1 MNLIA
6 KYSLITGVLVG
17 AFTNF
22 IACGSQLYKT
32 SLAGDDSPAETTE
45 SEANS
50 SDPTS
55 PEFGL
60 HAPSGWVSLPVIYKS
75 DRTLS
80 EVQLKALQFAMKT
93 WETAVGKALFEY
105 KGVHGNVTGDS
116 FPDLFSSLSDKVNG
130 QYMDADWAKTA
141 KSKQVLATTIWS
153 NPNNAYQLIDNAD
166 IHYNSDLYLITDA
179 IHTSPVDDREVVD
192 MQSLATHELG
202 HLLGLAHIQDS
213 YDSSSIMN
221 PSLIIG
227 EGLATRSISVGD
239 VKRIQKI
246 YGCYGTACDAEL
258 TARTIMQSGEHYG
271 LSDKTKSQAAH

>member
-1 MNLIA
+1 MNLMT
-6 KYSLITGVLVG
+6 KYAVVTVALVG

-22 IACGSQLYKT
+22 IACGTQLYKT
-32 SLAGDDSPAETTE
+32 SLAGDDVPPEGTT

-50 SDPTS
+50 TDPTS

-60 HAPSGWVSLPVIYKS
+60 HAPSGWVSLPVIYRS

-80 EVQLKALQFAMKT
+80 AVQLAALQAAMHT
-93 WETAVGKALFEY
+93 WEVAVGKPLFAY
-105 KGVHGNVTGDS
+105 KGVHASVTGDT
-116 FPDLFSSLSDKVNG
+116 FPDLFSSLSDRVNG
-130 QYMDADWAKTA
+130 QYVDSDWAKTG
-141 KSKQVLATTIWS
+141 KSKQVLATTIWT

-166 IHYNSDLYLITDA
+166 IHYNSDLYLIADA
-179 IHTSPVDDREVVD
+179 LRTSPVDDREVVD

-202 HLLGLAHIQDS
+202 HLLGLAHVSDS

-239 VKRIQKI
+239 VKRVQKI
-246 YGCYGTACDAEL
+246 YGCNATACDAEL

-271 LSDKTKSQAAH
+271 LSDKSKSQPAH

>member
-22 IACGSQLYKT
+22 IACGSQLYKA
-32 SLAGDDSPAETTE
+32 SLADDNGPEEPTQ

-50 SDPTS
+50 ADPTS
-55 PEFGL
+55 TEFGL
-60 HAPSGWVSLPVIYKS
+60 HAPSGWVNLPVIYKS

-80 EVQLKALQFAMKT
+80 DVQLKALQLAMKT
-93 WETAVGKALFEY
+93 WETAVGKPLFEY
-105 KGVHGNVTGDS
+105 KGVHGSITGDS
-116 FPDLFSSLSDKVNG
+116 FPDLFSSLSDKING
-130 QYMDADWAKTA
+130 QYMDTNWSKTG

-166 IHYNSDLYLITDA
+166 IRYNSDLYLITDA
-179 IHTSPVDDREVVD
+179 IRNSPTDEREVVD

-202 HLLGLAHIQDS
+202 HLLGLSHIKDS

-239 VKRIQKI
+239 VKRVQKI

-271 LSDKTKSQAAH
+271 LSDKAKAEAAH